1 MHWQRQ
7 KNFSETPYK
16 SLLPRQYMR
25 GLEKTPINSG
35 CTVLAAGLIYIDHM
49 VTQKGKAYG
58 KQNPEVPL

>member
-1 MHWQRQ
+1 
-7 KNFSETPYK
+7 
-16 SLLPRQYMR
+16 MR